1 MNIKIEN
8 KIKEKLNRFTFWDK
22 FQETS
27 SELGMPVFLVGGYVR
42 DMIIGRDDK
51 RDEMDFLV
59 IGDGPQFA
67 QILSEKLGVNK
78 INIFKTYGTA
88 HFKLNDFN
96 LEFVGA
102 RKESYNRE
110 SRNPIVEPGS
120 FEEDIKRRDFTINAI
135 AVSVGENNFGEMV
148 DLFDGVK
155 DIENG
160 LIRTPLDPDVT
171 FSDDPL
177 RIMRAIR
184 FATQLNFTIEKETLD
199 GIKSK
204 KERLQII
211 TQERITDEF
220 LKIMSAPV
228 PSVGLILMY
237 DTGVMDVVFPEIS
250 NLAGVDQRKDFHHK
264 DVFLHTC
271 QVVDNVAKVSENL
284 WLRIAALLH
293 DIAKPKTKRF
303 VDGIGWTF
311 HGHEELGARM
321 IKPIF
326 KKMKFPLSNEPYV
339 ENLVRLHLRPIA
351 LVDENV
357 TDSAIRRLIVNAGE
371 DLDDLITLC
380 RADITSKNQKKV
392 QKYLSNY
399 NRVMEKVKEVR
410 EKDKLRAFQSPV
422 RGDEIMEIC
431 GLKPSKKVGV
441 VKSAIEEAI
450 LEGKIENTYEAAREY
465 LDQIK
470 DEICKE
476 NEEK

>member
-1 MNIKIEN
+1 MKNNIEN
-8 KIKEKLNRFTFWDK
+8 KIKEKLNRFSFWDK

-27 SELGMPVFLVGGYVR
+27 ADLKMPVFLVGGYVR
-42 DMIIGRDDK
+42 DMIIGRDEEK
-51 RDEMDFLV
+51 DEMDFLV
-59 IGDGPQFA
+59 LGDGPQFA
-67 QILSEKLGVNK
+67 KLLSEKLRSNK

-88 HFKLNDFN
+88 HFKYNEIN

-102 RKESYNRE
+102 RKESYNRD

-120 FEEDIKRRDFTINAI
+120 FDEDIKRRDFTINAI
-135 AVSVGENNFGEMV
+135 AVSVGRDNFGKM
-148 DLFDGVK
+148 FDQFNGLE
-155 DIENG
+155 DIENR
-160 LIRTPLDPDVT
+160 LIRTPLEPEIT
-171 FSDDPL
+171 FNDDPL

-184 FATQLNFTIEKETLD
+184 FATQLDFSIEEKTLE
-199 GIKSK
+199 GIKSR

-220 LKIMSAPV
+220 LKIMASPV

-237 DTGVMDVVFPEIS
+237 ETGVMDVVFPEIS

-264 DVFLHTC
+264 DVFFHTC
-271 QVVDNVAKVSENL
+271 QVVDNVAKVSDNI

-303 VDGIGWTF
+303 IEGIGWTF

-326 KKMKFPLSNEPYV
+326 KKMKFPLSQEPYV

-351 LVDENV
+351 LVDDNV
-357 TDSAIRRLIVNAGE
+357 TDSAIRRLIVSAGD

-392 QKYLSNY
+392 QKYLNNY
-399 NRVMEKVKEVR
+399 NLVMEKVKEVR

-431 GLKPSKKVGV
+431 GLKPSKKVGI

-465 LDQIK
+465 LDRIK
-470 DEICKE
+470 NELCE
-476 NEEK
+476 NNNQ